1 VSADA
6 TDLKSAGATT
16 SAIGPASAADPGPG
30 ADFLRTRFPWGG
42 APPEV
47 FAVLGSGLGFVADA
61 LEDAVSIPFAE
72 VPGFPGAA
80 VEGHAGRIVAGH
92 LEGRRA
98 LVQAGRFH
106 VYEGH
111 PLDVVV
117 LPVRIAAVL
126 GTPVFLVTNAAGGV
140 NRRFGP
146 GTLMLIE
153 DHLNLM
159 GRNPLVGGARPGEP
173 RFPDMSAAYD
183 PGLRALARRVALEA
197 GIALE
202 GGVYAAV
209 TGPSYETPAEVRMIG
224 TLGGDAVGM
233 STVPEV
239 IAARSAGMRVLGIS
253 LITNPGAGLSPE
265 PLSHA
270 EVLEAGREAA
280 PRFERLVRGVV
291 ANLEEG

>member
-1 VSADA
+1 MNRDA
-6 TDLKSAGATT
+6 VH
-16 SAIGPASAADPGPG
+16 PRPAADPGPATDRSPATDPG
-30 ADFLRTRFPWGG
+30 PAADFLRARFPWGD
-42 APPEV
+42 APPEI
-47 FAVLGSGLGFVADA
+47 FGVLGSGLGFVADA

-72 VPGFPGAA
+72 IPGFPGAA
-80 VEGHAGRIVAGH
+80 VEGHAGRVVAGH

-111 PLDVVV
+111 PLEVVV
-117 LPVRIAAVL
+117 LPVRIAAALGAPVL
-126 GTPVFLVTNAAGGV
+126 LVTNAAGGV

-159 GRNPLVGGARPGEP
+159 GRNPLVGQAVPGEP

-183 PGLRALARRVALEA
+183 PELRALARQVALEE

-224 TLGGDAVGM
+224 ILGGDAVGM

-239 IAARSAGMRVLGIS
+239 IAARSAGVRVLGIS

-270 EVLEAGREAA
+270 EVLEAGKAAA

-291 ANLEEG
+291 ARL